1 MKKSLIDKKA
11 VALTL
16 GSLLA
21 FEAFF
26 LLICLIV
33 SICYGESDI
42 FPLAITTAITAAIG
56 IYSISVTRKK
66 RGESDVKL
74 GRREGYL
81 IVSLVWVVFSLF
93 GALPYYI
100 GGYTESFTDAYFET
114 ISGFSTTGA
123 TIFTNVEKLPH
134 GIALWRSATQWVGGM
149 GIIVLSLAIL
159 PFLGVGGMQLYIA
172 EVTGPTKDKLT
183 PRVMQTAQML
193 YGAYIAITVSEVILF
208 CIGGMGFFDS
218 VCHAMTTIS
227 TGGFSTKNDGILF
240 WHSPLLEY
248 FVCFYMVLAGVNFMV
263 TFTLLK
269 GDFSRARNS
278 EEFNIYIILN
288 IVMTLLVFGGLLY
301 TNRNTMIDTEDTF
314 RTALFES
321 TALVSGTGFV
331 YTDISQWHPFIWGIL
346 FICMI
351 IGGSAGSASG
361 GIKIMRVLLLV
372 KNSYLEF
379 KRLLHPQ
386 AIIPV
391 KLNKRVVT
399 EKIITNIL
407 AYVVI
412 FAGICMISI
421 IIFMLFG
428 NEFTESAGMAISCL
442 SNVGPG
448 LASQT
453 NGIFALQDDFIKWF
467 MGLLMLIGR
476 LEIFTVLF
484 VLTPVF
490 WKKS

>member
-33 SICYGESDI
+33 SICYGEDDI
-42 FPLAITTAITAAIG
+42 LSLAITTVITAAIG
-56 IYSISVTRKK
+56 TYSIIATRKK
-66 RGESDVKL
+66 RGESEIKL
-74 GRREGYL
+74 GKREGYL

-93 GALPYYI
+93 GALPYFI
-100 GGYTESFTDAYFET
+100 GGYTQSFTDAYFET

-123 TIFTNVEKLPH
+123 TILTDVEILPH
-134 GIALWRSATQWVGGM
+134 GIALWRSTTQWLGGM

-159 PFLGVGGMQLYIA
+159 PFLGVGGMQLYAA

-193 YGAYIAITVSEVILF
+193 YGTYIVITITEVIFF
-208 CIGGMGFFDS
+208 CVGGMGIFDS

-227 TGGFSTKNDGILF
+227 SGGFSTKNNGIQF
-240 WHSPLLEY
+240 WNSPLLEY
-248 FVCFYMVLAGVNFMV
+248 IVCFYMVLAGINFMV
-263 TFTLLK
+263 TYTLMK
-269 GDFSRARNS
+269 GDLSRAKNN
-278 EEFNIYIILN
+278 EELKAYLILTA
-288 IVMTLLVFGGLLY
+288 VTVLSVFIGLLY
-301 TNRNTMIDTEDTF
+301 THGLPDITTEETF
-314 RTALFES
+314 RISFFES
-321 TALVSGTGFV
+321 ASLITGTGFV
-331 YTDISQWHPFIWGIL
+331 GTNINNWHPFIWGIL

-351 IGGSAGSASG
+351 IGGSVGGSCG
-361 GIKIMRVLLLV
+361 GIKVMRVLLLV

-391 KLNKRVVT
+391 KLNRKVVP
-399 EKIITNIL
+399 ENVITNIL

-412 FAGICMISI
+412 FCSTCMVSI
-421 IIFMLFG
+421 LVFMLYG
-428 NEFTESAGMAISCL
+428 NEFTESVGMAITCL

-453 NGIFALQDDFIKWF
+453 GGTFADQPDFIKWF
-467 MGLLMLIGR
+467 MGALMLIGR

>member
-1 MKKSLIDKKA
+1 MKRSLIDKKA

-33 SICYGESDI
+33 SICYGEDDI
-42 FPLAITTAITAAIG
+42 LSLAITTVITAAIG
-56 IYSISVTRKK
+56 TYSIIATRKK
-66 RGESDVKL
+66 RGESEIKL
-74 GRREGYL
+74 GKREGYL

-93 GALPYYI
+93 GALPYFI

-114 ISGFSTTGA
+114 ISGFSTTGS
-123 TIFTNVEKLPH
+123 TIFTNVENLPH
-134 GIALWRSATQWVGGM
+134 GIALWRSSTQWVGGM

-193 YGAYIAITVSEVILF
+193 YGAYVAITVSEVILF
-208 CIGGMGFFDS
+208 CIGGMDIFDS

-227 TGGFSTKNDGILF
+227 TGGFSTKNEGILF
-240 WHSPLLEY
+240 WNSPLLEY
-248 FVCFYMVLAGVNFMV
+248 IVCFYMVLAGVNFMV
-263 TFTLLK
+263 TFTLMK
-269 GDFSRARNS
+269 GDLSRAKNS
-278 EEFNIYIILN
+278 EEFKIYMIIN
-288 IVMTLLVFGGLLY
+288 IVITIIVFASLLY
-301 TNRNTMIDTEDTF
+301 TNNLNNCDTEETF
-314 RTALFES
+314 RTSLFES
-321 TALVSGTGFV
+321 TAMVSGTGYV
-331 YTDISQWHPFIWGIL
+331 YTDISQWHPFIWGTL
-346 FICMI
+346 FLCMI
-351 IGGSAGSASG
+351 VGGSAGSASG

-391 KLNKRVVT
+391 KLNKKVVPDN
-399 EKIITNIL
+399 IITNIL

-412 FAGICMISI
+412 FAGTCMVSI
-421 IIFMLFG
+421 IVFMLFG
-428 NEFTESAGMAISCL
+428 NEFTESVGMAISCL

-453 NGIFALQDDFIKWF
+453 NGVFADQPDIIKWF
-467 MGLLMLIGR
+467 MGILMLIGR

>member
-11 VALTL
+11 VVLTL

-33 SICYGESDI
+33 SICYGENDI
-42 FPLAITTAITAAIG
+42 LPLAITTVLTAGIG
-56 IYSISVTRKK
+56 IHSIFLSRKK

-74 GRREGYL
+74 GKREGYL

-123 TIFTNVEKLPH
+123 TIFKDVEILPH
-134 GIALWRSATQWVGGM
+134 GIALWRSFTQWVGGM

-193 YGAYIAITVSEVILF
+193 YGAYVMITLSEVIVF

-227 TGGFSTKNDGILF
+227 TGGFSTKNEGILY
-240 WHSPLLEY
+240 WNSPLLEY
-248 FVCFYMVLAGVNFMV
+248 LICFFMVLAGVNFMV
-263 TFTLLK
+263 TYTTMK
-269 GDFSRARNS
+269 GDLSRAKKS
-278 EEFNIYIILN
+278 EEFKIYIIAN
-288 IVMTLLVFGGLLY
+288 VCVTLLVFGSLLF
-301 TNRNTMIDTEDTF
+301 TNNALHPNVEETF
-314 RTALFES
+314 RTSLFES
-321 TALVSGTGFV
+321 TALISGTGYI
-331 YTDISQWHPFIWGIL
+331 YTDISQWHPFIWGVL
-346 FICMI
+346 FLCMI
-351 IGGSAGSASG
+351 VGGCAGSASG
-361 GIKIMRVLLLV
+361 GIKIMRVMLLV

-391 KLNKRVVT
+391 KLNQKVVPDN
-399 EKIITNIL
+399 IITNIL
-407 AYVVI
+407 AYAVI
-412 FAGICMISI
+412 FAGTCMISI
-421 IIFMLFG
+421 IIFMLFD

-453 NGIFALQDDFIKWF
+453 NGVFADQPDLIKWF
-467 MGLLMLIGR
+467 MGILMLIGR

-490 WKKS
+490 WRKS

>member
-26 LLICLIV
+26 LLICLVV
-33 SICYGESDI
+33 SVCYGESDI

-56 IYSISVTRKK
+56 IYSISVSRRK

-100 GGYTESFTDAYFET
+100 GGYTETFTDAYFET

-123 TIFTNVEKLPH
+123 TIFTNVETLPH
-134 GIALWRSATQWVGGM
+134 GIALWRSTTQWVGGM

-193 YGAYIAITVSEVILF
+193 YGTYIAITVSEVILF
-208 CIGGMGFFDS
+208 CIGGMDIFDS

-227 TGGFSTKNDGILF
+227 SGGFSTRNEGIQF
-240 WHSPLLEY
+240 WNSPLLEY
-248 FVCFYMVLAGVNFMV
+248 FVCFYMILAGVNFML
-263 TFTLLK
+263 TYTLMK
-269 GDFSRARNS
+269 GDLSRAKNN
-278 EEFNIYIILN
+278 EEFKTYISLCIATIL
-288 IVMTLLVFGGLLY
+288 VVFFGLMY
-301 TNRNTMIDTEDTF
+301 TNRYNNPEAEETF
-314 RTALFES
+314 RTAFFES
-321 TALVSGTGFV
+321 ATLITGTGFV
-331 YTDISQWHPFIWGIL
+331 ATDISQWHPFIWGIL

-391 KLNKRVVT
+391 KLNKKVVT

-412 FAGICMISI
+412 FSGICLISI

-484 VLTPVF
+484 ILTPVF

>member
-11 VALTL
+11 VVLTL

-33 SICYGESDI
+33 SICYQESDI
-42 FPLAITTAITAAIG
+42 IPLAITTVITAGIG
-56 IYSISVTRKK
+56 IHSIFLTRRK
-66 RGESDVKL
+66 RGETDIKL
-74 GRREGYL
+74 GKREGYL

-100 GGYTESFTDAYFET
+100 GGYTDSFTDAYFET

-123 TIFTNVEKLPH
+123 TIFTDVEFLPH
-134 GIALWRSATQWVGGM
+134 GIALWRSSTQWVGGM

-159 PFLGVGGMQLYIA
+159 PFLGIGGMQLYSA

-193 YGAYIAITVSEVILF
+193 YGTYLAITITEVILF
-208 CIGGMGFFDS
+208 CIGGMDIFDS

-240 WHSPLLEY
+240 WNSPLLEY

-263 TFTLLK
+263 TFTLMK
-269 GDFSRARNS
+269 GDVTRAKNS
-278 EEFNIYIILN
+278 EEFKIYMILN
-288 IVMTLLVFGGLLY
+288 IVMTILVFVSLLY
-301 TNRNTMIDTEDTF
+301 TNRNIQLNTEDTF

-321 TALVSGTGFV
+321 TAMVSGTGFV
-331 YTDISQWHPFIWGIL
+331 YTDISQWHPFIWGML
-346 FICMI
+346 FLCMI
-351 IGGSAGSASG
+351 VGGSAGSASG

-391 KLNKRVVT
+391 KLNRKVVP
-399 EKIITNIL
+399 ENVITNIL

-412 FAGICMISI
+412 FAGTCMVSI
-421 IIFMLFG
+421 IVFMLFG

-453 NGIFALQDDFIKWF
+453 NGVFAFQDDFIKWF
-467 MGLLMLIGR
+467 MGVLMLIGR

>member
-11 VALTL
+11 VVLTL

-33 SICYGESDI
+33 SICYQESDI
-42 FPLAITTAITAAIG
+42 IPLAITTVITAGIG
-56 IYSISVTRKK
+56 IHSIFLTRRK
-66 RGESDVKL
+66 RGETDIKL
-74 GRREGYL
+74 GKREGYL

-100 GGYTESFTDAYFET
+100 GGYTDSFTDAYFET

-123 TIFTNVEKLPH
+123 TIFTDVEFLPH
-134 GIALWRSATQWVGGM
+134 GIALWRSSTQWVGGM

-159 PFLGVGGMQLYIA
+159 PFLGIGGMQLYSA

-193 YGAYIAITVSEVILF
+193 YGTYLAITITEVILF
-208 CIGGMGFFDS
+208 CIGGMDIFDS

-240 WHSPLLEY
+240 WNSPLLEY

-263 TFTLLK
+263 TFTLMK
-269 GDFSRARNS
+269 GDVTRAKNS
-278 EEFNIYIILN
+278 EEFKIYMILN
-288 IVMTLLVFGGLLY
+288 IVMTILVFVSLLY
-301 TNRNTMIDTEDTF
+301 TNRNIQLNTEDTF

-321 TALVSGTGFV
+321 TAMVSGTGFV
-331 YTDISQWHPFIWGIL
+331 YTDISQWHPFIWGML
-346 FICMI
+346 FLCMI
-351 IGGSAGSASG
+351 VGGSAGSASG

-391 KLNKRVVT
+391 KLNRKVVP
-399 EKIITNIL
+399 ENVITNIL

-412 FAGICMISI
+412 FAGTCMVSI
-421 IIFMLFG
+421 IVFMLFG

-453 NGIFALQDDFIKWF
+453 NGVFAFQDNFIKWF
-467 MGLLMLIGR
+467 MGALMLIGR

>member
-33 SICYGESDI
+33 SICYGENDI
-42 FPLAITTAITAAIG
+42 IPLAITTVITAGIG
-56 IYSISVTRKK
+56 IHSICLSHKK
-66 RGESDVKL
+66 RGESEIKL
-74 GRREGYL
+74 GKREGYL

-93 GALPYYI
+93 GALPYFI
-100 GGYTESFTDAYFET
+100 GGYTDTFTDAYFET

-123 TIFTNVEKLPH
+123 TIFTNVEFLPH
-134 GIALWRSATQWVGGM
+134 GIALWRSITQWVGGM

-159 PFLGVGGMQLYIA
+159 PFLGVGGMQLYMA

-193 YGAYIAITVSEVILF
+193 YGAYVAITVSEVILF
-208 CIGGMGFFDS
+208 CIGGMDIFDS

-227 TGGFSTKNDGILF
+227 TGGFSTKNEGILY
-240 WHSPLLEY
+240 WNSPLLEY
-248 FVCFYMVLAGVNFMV
+248 LVCFYMFLAGVNFMV
-263 TFTLLK
+263 TYTLMK
-269 GDFSRARNS
+269 RDISRAKKS
-278 EEFNIYIILN
+278 EEFNIYVVITIL
-288 IVMTLLVFGGLLY
+288 ITLLVFGSLLY
-301 TNRNTMIDTEDTF
+301 TNRYSHPEVEDTF

-321 TALVSGTGFV
+321 TALISGTGYI

-346 FICMI
+346 FLCMI
-351 IGGSAGSASG
+351 VGGCAGSASG
-361 GIKIMRVLLLV
+361 GIKIMRVLMLV

-391 KLNKRVVT
+391 KLNKKVVPDN
-399 EKIITNIL
+399 IITNIL

-412 FAGICMISI
+412 FAGTCMVSI

-453 NGIFALQDDFIKWF
+453 NGVFAGQDDFIKWF
-467 MGLLMLIGR
+467 MGILMLIGR

-490 WKKS
+490 WRKS

>member
-11 VALTL
+11 VVLTL
-16 GSLLA
+16 GALLA

-26 LLICLIV
+26 MLICLIV

-42 FPLAITTAITAAIG
+42 LPLTITTVITGAIG
-56 IYSISVTRKK
+56 IHSISLTRKK
-66 RGESDVKL
+66 RGETDIKL
-74 GRREGYL
+74 GKREGYL

-100 GGYTESFTDAYFET
+100 GGYTDSFTDAYFET

-123 TIFTNVEKLPH
+123 TIFTDVEFLPH
-134 GIALWRSATQWVGGM
+134 GISLWRSSTQWVGGM

-159 PFLGVGGMQLYIA
+159 PFLGIGGMQLYSA

-193 YGAYIAITVSEVILF
+193 YGTYIVITISEVILF
-208 CIGGMGFFDS
+208 CIGGMDIFDS

-263 TFTLLK
+263 TFTLMK
-269 GDFSRARNS
+269 GDFSRAKNS
-278 EEFNIYIILN
+278 EEFKIYMILN
-288 IVMTLLVFGGLLY
+288 IVMTILVFGSLIY
-301 TNRNTMIDTEDTF
+301 TNRNVHLNTEDTF

-321 TALVSGTGFV
+321 TAMVSGTGFV
-331 YTDISQWHPFIWGIL
+331 YTDISQWHPFIWGVL
-346 FICMI
+346 FLCMI
-351 IGGSAGSASG
+351 VGGSAGSASG

-391 KLNKRVVT
+391 KLNRKVVP
-399 EKIITNIL
+399 ENVITNIL

-412 FAGICMISI
+412 FAGTCMVSI
-421 IIFMLFG
+421 IVFMLFG

-453 NGIFALQDDFIKWF
+453 NGVFAYQDDFIKWF
-467 MGLLMLIGR
+467 MGVLMLIGR

-484 VLTPVF
+484 ILTPVF